1 MNRLFNPFRYIAG
14 TKALVL
20 GIMFIISSALM
31 LYSNDMIQD
40 SYIHL
45 GTADVALWQVMLAQ
59 FAWWIVPA
67 MLLYAGGLLLTKS
80 QIRII
85 DVLGTTAFSQLL
97 MIPMIAPLML
107 PVVKEGSV
115 RVVENLMQGVAA
127 STGDLLAVML
137 NGIWSTLLLVLF
149 YIWNYH
155 AFSTSCNVKG
165 SKAIIFYIAVQVV
178 ITIAGSLL

>member
-1 MNRLFNPFRYIAG
+1 MNKLFNPFRYIAG

-20 GIMFIISSALM
+20 GIIFIISSALL
-31 LYSNDMIQD
+31 LYSNNMIQD

-45 GTADVALWQVMLAQ
+45 GMADVALWQVILVQ

-85 DVLGTTAFSQLL
+85 DILGTTAFSQLL
-97 MIPMIAPLML
+97 LIPMIAPLLL
-107 PVVKEGSV
+107 PIVKDGSL
-115 RVVENLMQGVAA
+115 RVVDNLLQGATAA
-127 STGDLLAVML
+127 TGDLIAVML
-137 NGIWSTLLLVLF
+137 YGIWSTLLLVLF
-149 YIWNYH
+149 YIWNYQ

-165 SKAIIFYIAVQVV
+165 TKAIIFYIAVQV
-178 ITIAGSLL
+178 IISIAGTLL